1 MYSDPISDPQ
11 VRKFIQDHLQDN
23 IQQLALQS
31 HSELPAPMAF
41 LLNQIKFRQKNIQR
55 FPTLTQSDLTV
66 FPSGVS
72 TEQASSEVTAVYK
85 ADLVSGA
92 LLMDLTGGLGVDCMA
107 FSKRFT
113 NVIHL
118 ERYAEIQQSA
128 AHNFNVLGFTNIQSE
143 ECDSIEFIENTS
155 QQPDVI
161 FLDPA
166 RRDSKAQKVFK
177 IEDCEPNLLEIL
189 PLLQQKSKT
198 LLVKL
203 APMLDIN
210 DVLNKI
216 KSISEIHIISVK
228 NDCKEILLKIEKETH
243 ETKIYC
249 ANLETHQAVFSFIRN
264 KNLTYNFTFS
274 EAETYLYEPN
284 SSVMK
289 SGAFKELAQEFG
301 LKKIA
306 PNTHIFTSEV
316 LKTNFPGRI
325 FQFEKELA
333 YAKKEVKKA
342 FPESAASISCRN
354 FPDKPELVKKKLQLK
369 ESSTHTL
376 FAVKN
381 SQEKPILL
389 LCKKL

>member
-1 MYSDPISDPQ
+1 MYSDPISDPK

-23 IQQLALQS
+23 VQQLALKS

-41 LLNQIKFRQKNIQR
+41 LLNQIKFRQKNTQR

-72 TEQASSEVTAVYK
+72 TEQASSEVTAIYK
-85 ADLVSGA
+85 SDLVSGE

-107 FSKRFT
+107 FSKHFKK
-113 NVIHL
+113 VIHL
-118 ERYAEIQQSA
+118 ERTPEVQQSA
-128 AHNFNVLGFTNIQSE
+128 AHNFNILGFNNIQSE
-143 ECDSIEFIENTS
+143 ECDSINFLEATTEN
-155 QQPDVI
+155 PDVI

-166 RRDSKAQKVFK
+166 RRDSAAQKVFK
-177 IEDCEPNLLEIL
+177 IEVCEPNLLEVL

-198 LLVKL
+198 VLVKL

-216 KSISEIHIISVK
+216 SGISEIHIVSVK
-228 NDCKEILLKIEKETH
+228 NDCKEILLKIEKEAL

-249 ANLETHQAVFSFIRN
+249 VNLESHQPVFSFILKGN
-264 KNLTYNFTFS
+264 SEYHFNFS
-274 EAETYLYEPN
+274 EAENYVYEPN
-284 SSVMK
+284 ASIMK
-289 SGAFKELAQEFG
+289 AGAFKELAQEFG

-316 LKTNFPGRI
+316 LTPHFPGRI
-325 FQFEKELA
+325 FQLEKSMA

-342 FPESAASISCRN
+342 FPEGAASVSCRN

-369 ESSTHTL
+369 ESATHTL
-376 FAVKN
+376 FAIRN

-389 LCKKL
+389 LCKKV